1 MGLRPIP
8 NLLHEQIKFASML
21 PPPEKLPGADDHA
34 VWVREHW
41 DGDEEQIEKLKE
53 KHLRF
58 RKYMK
63 GANLETSQAEFVRR
77 CRALKMT
84 RELLNTIAR
93 MSKNMS
99 AGERLPIRSSFED
112 ELVTAVADQEGKFRV
127 QHHPLLQAIEGV
139 EVSRIRECD
148 VCHQIFWAK
157 RTDQHCCKQRCAKI
171 LRTRKWRQGY
181 DEKYHSRRVRKA
193 NAKTNIDQELEQD
206 RVETI
211 QSDIRRARRSRKRS
225 K

>member
-8 NLLHEQIKFASML
+8 NLLHKQIKFASML
-21 PPPEKLPGADDHA
+21 PPPDKLPGAEDRA

-41 DGDEEQIEKLKE
+41 DGDEEQIKKLKE
-53 KHLRF
+53 KHPRF

-63 GANLETSQAEFVRR
+63 GADLETSPAEFVRR

-84 RELLNTIAR
+84 RELLYTIAR

-99 AGERLPIRSSFED
+99 AGKRLPIRSSFED
-112 ELVTAVADQEGKFRV
+112 ELVTAVTDQEGKFRV
-127 QHHPLLQAIEGV
+127 EHHPLLLAIEGV

-148 VCHQIFWAK
+148 VCRQIFWAK
-157 RTDQHCCKQRCAKI
+157 RTDQLCCKRRCAKT
-171 LRTRKWRQGY
+171 LRTRRWRQGY
-181 DEKYHSRRVRKA
+181 VDRYQIQRFHKA
-193 NAKTNIDQELEQD
+193 NAKDNIDQKLEQE
-206 RVETI
+206 RVE
-211 QSDIRRARRSRKRS
+211 SLDDMRRAARLRKRR